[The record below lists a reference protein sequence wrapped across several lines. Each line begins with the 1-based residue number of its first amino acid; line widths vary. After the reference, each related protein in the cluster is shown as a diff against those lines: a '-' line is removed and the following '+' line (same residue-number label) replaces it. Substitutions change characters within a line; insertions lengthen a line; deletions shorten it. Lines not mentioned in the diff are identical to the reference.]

1 MVIGAGTM
9 GILNALVAKA
19 HGCRVLI
26 TEMMPKKLEAARRLG
41 LEAIDVSACDPVE
54 KVKELTGGKGADGV
68 IVAVAASG
76 AYAQAIDML
85 KEKRGRLLIFA
96 AGYPAP
102 KWELDP
108 NTVHYRRMVIV
119 GTYGAD
125 YVDFKEAANLINM
138 GVANFSELV
147 EEKIPLDEIQH
158 AFERACEPGMFRI
171 SVICQEEK

>member
-1 MVIGAGTM
+1 M
-9 GILNALVAKA
+9 NKRDQRA
-19 HGCRVLI
+19 HEEKRRRAADARA
-26 TEMMPKKLEAARRLG
+26 EEERRAAEEAARRAQA
-41 LEAIDVSACDPVE
+41 LEE
-54 KVKELTGGKGADGV
+54 RLKKLEQRETGGRGADGV
-68 IVAVAASG
+68 IVAVAAAS

-138 GVANFSELV
+138 RAANFEELV
-147 EEKIPLDEIQH
+147 EEKIPLDQIQH

-171 SVICQEEK
+171 SVICNEE